1 MNFFELLSLDNIT
14 DIAKMLDQKTL
25 CRFIMSC
32 KDFKKLCDTNDMW
45 KYHYML
51 TLKDKWKITE
61 NSIHIRGGYS
71 HISGYSDIVYLYE
84 FQFLHEKYRIKSN
97 NQPTSRVIKNMEQPL
112 MWDYRENVKY
122 LGIYKGSIPF
132 FPCPLHYMY
141 QYHHDISDYVI
152 DFGCMCTQKD
162 LIKRSGIIYAKP
174 QTMSTTEWREDI
186 MNKWKKVNEE
196 NGIQNLCQN
205 PDHYLFESLEMPESC
220 RNYKN
225 YKKMVVKKLYTKYK
239 KEKEEEKYIKE
250 NKKFSR
256 EEELLKHKLEL
267 LKHKKKL
274 NDLKILKTKRKM
286 NRIKDA
292 VDSV

>member
-1 MNFFELLSLDNIT
+1 MNFFELLSVDNII
-14 DIAKMLDQKTL
+14 DITKMLDQKTL
-25 CRFIMSC
+25 CRLIMTC
-32 KDFKKLCDTNDMW
+32 KEFKKLCDTNDMW

-51 TLKDKWKITE
+51 TIKDKWKITE
-61 NSIHIRGGYS
+61 NSIHIGGLNGG
-71 HISGYSDIVYLYE
+71 IIYLYE
-84 FQFLHEKYRIKSN
+84 FYLMDEKYRVKSCDK
-97 NQPTSRVIKNMEQPL
+97 PTSRVIRNMEQTT
-112 MWDYRENVKY
+112 MWDYRKNVKY
-122 LGIYKGSIPF
+122 LGIYRGSKPF
-132 FPCPLHYMY
+132 IPCPQHYMY
-141 QYHHDISDYVI
+141 QWQNPVDYVI
-152 DFGCMCTQKD
+152 NYGCMCSQRD

-174 QTMSTTEWREDI
+174 QTMGIVEWREDI

-239 KEKEEEKYIKE
+239 KEKEEEKYIRE

-256 EEELLKHKLEL
+256 EEEELRHKLEV
-267 LKHKKKL
+267 LKYKKEL

-292 VDSV
+292 IDIV